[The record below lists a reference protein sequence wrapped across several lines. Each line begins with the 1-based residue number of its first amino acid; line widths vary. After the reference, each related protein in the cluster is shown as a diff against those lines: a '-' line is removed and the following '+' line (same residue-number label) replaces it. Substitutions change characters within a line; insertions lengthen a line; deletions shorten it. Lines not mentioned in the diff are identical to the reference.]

1 MDERVPSRG
10 VAAAVRGGVRNAI
23 AHDSAHKHVSGEAV
37 YIDDIPEP
45 PGTLQLYAA
54 QSDRAHALIRRMD
67 LSRVR
72 AAPGVVAVL
81 TAADIPGVNDVS
93 PIGKHDDPIFA
104 TDRVEFAGQV
114 LFAVAAETMDAAR
127 AAAKLAIVEYD
138 DLEPI
143 LTVDSALSKQSF
155 VLDSYEMRRGDAVGA
170 LASALHR
177 LQGRI
182 DIGGQDHFYLE
193 GQVSLAIPMEDGD
206 VLVHCSTQHPSEV
219 QHLIAHALDR
229 PSNAVTV
236 EVRRMGGGF
245 GGKETQAA
253 QWAIIAAL
261 AAVKTRRPA
270 KFRLDRDDDM
280 IMTGKR
286 HPFRIDYDVGFD
298 DTGRIRGIEF
308 TQAADCGFSADLS
321 GAIADRAM
329 FHADNGYYLDSVH
342 ITSHRCKTNLVS
354 NTAFRGFGGPQGMIG
369 IEQAIDAIAR
379 HLGKDPL
386 EVRKRN
392 LYGKGERN
400 VTPYHMTVEDNI
412 LPELIAELETWSEY
426 WQRREQITAFNATSP
441 YLKKGLALTPVKF
454 GISFTTTHLN
464 QAGALLHVY
473 TDGSVHL
480 NHGGTEMGQGLF
492 IKVAQVVAEEL
503 QIDLD
508 RIKITATST
517 GKVPNTSATA
527 ASSGSDINGMAARAA
542 ARTLRERLV
551 AFAAEKYGVP
561 ATDVTFLP
569 NRVRIGAEEVPFA
582 DLVKQA
588 WFGRVSLSATGYY
601 RTPKIHY
608 DRATASGRPFYY
620 FAYGAAASEVIV
632 DTLTGEYKTTRVDI
646 LHDVG
651 SSLNPAVDLGQI
663 ERGFVQGMGWLT
675 SEELWW
681 DDKGHLRTHAP
692 SPYNIP
698 ACSDRPADFRIKLVE
713 GRPNREETIFR
724 SKAVGE
730 PPLMLA
736 ISVFRA
742 LSDAVA
748 SLADYSI
755 LPDLDAP
762 ATPERV
768 LMSIED
774 IRKRM
779 GVGAPTAHPVAA
791 K

>member
-1 MDERVPSRG
+1 MDDRAPGRAA
-10 VAAAVRGGVRNAI
+10 AAAVKGGVHNAV
-23 AHDSAHKHVSGEAV
+23 AHDSAHKHVSGAAV
-37 YIDDIPEP
+37 YVDDIPEP

-54 QSDRAHALIRRMD
+54 QSDRAHARIRRMD
-67 LSRVR
+67 LSEVR

-81 TAADIPGVNDVS
+81 TAADIPGSNDVS

-104 TDRVEFAGQV
+104 TGLVEFAGQV
-114 LFAVAAETMDAAR
+114 LFAVAAETIDAAR

-143 LTVDSALSKQSF
+143 LSVEDALTKQSF
-155 VLDSYEMRRGDAVGA
+155 VLDSYEMRRGDAAGA
-170 LASALHR
+170 LASAPHR
-177 LQGRI
+177 LWGRI

-261 AAVKTRRPA
+261 VAVNTGRAA

-286 HPFRIDYDVGFD
+286 HPFRVDYNVGFD

-308 TQAADCGFSADLS
+308 VQAADCGFSADLS

-329 FHADNGYYLDSVH
+329 FHADNGYYLDNVH
-342 ITSHRCKTNLVS
+342 ITSYRCKTNLVS
-354 NTAFRGFGGPQGMIG
+354 NTAFRGFGGPQGMMG
-369 IEQAIDAIAR
+369 IEQVIDAIAR
-379 HLGKDPL
+379 RLNKDPL
-386 EVRKRN
+386 EIRKRN

-400 VTPYHMTVEDNI
+400 VTPYHMTVDDNI
-412 LPELIAELETWSEY
+412 LPELIAALETSSEY
-426 WQRREQITAFNATSP
+426 WGRREQIRAFNAASP

-508 RIKITATST
+508 RIKITATNT

-527 ASSGSDINGMAARAA
+527 ASSGSDINGMAALAA
-542 ARTLRERLV
+542 ARTIKERLT
-551 AFAAEKYGVP
+551 AFAAEKFGVP
-561 ATDVTFLP
+561 TAEVAFLP
-569 NRVRIGAEEVPFA
+569 NRVRIGAEEMPFA
-582 DLVKQA
+582 DLAKQA
-588 WFGRVSLSATGYY
+588 WMARISLSATGYY
-601 RTPKIHY
+601 ATPKIHY

-663 ERGFVQGMGWLT
+663 EGGFIQGMGWLT

-681 DDKGHLRTHAP
+681 DDKGRLRTHAP
-692 SPYNIP
+692 STYKIP
-698 ACSDRPADFRIKLVE
+698 ACSDRPADFRIKLVD
-713 GRPNREETIFR
+713 GRPNREETIYR

-748 SLADYSI
+748 SIADYRL

-768 LMSIED
+768 LMAVED
-774 IRKRM
+774 IQRRM
-779 GVGAPTAHPVAA
+779 RADQSARPMAA